1 MKVPNNFFRIYLN
14 QEEESI
20 RFRNRASNEFGDREQ
35 RKVGVRGIRTRI
47 ISLRVRDHVRSRVTY
62 PVDDLTKN
70 ELFFFLFN
78 RERVLSHITIWDIFS
93 RVIKQEWVLVKR

>member
-1 MKVPNNFFRIYLN
+1 MPNNFFRIYLN

-47 ISLRVRDHVRSRVTY
+47 ISLRARDHVRSRVTY
-62 PVDDLTKN
+62 PVDDLTKS

-78 RERVLSHITIWDIFS
+78 RERVLSRITIWDTFS

>member
-1 MKVPNNFFRIYLN
+1 MKVPNNLFFVYISYIN

-47 ISLRVRDHVRSRVTY
+47 ISLRARDHVRSRVMY
-62 PVDDLTKN
+62 PVDDT
-70 ELFFFLFN
+70 
-78 RERVLSHITIWDIFS
+78 SI
-93 RVIKQEWVLVKR
+93 

>member
-47 ISLRVRDHVRSRVTY
+47 ISLRARDHVRSRVTY
-62 PVDDLTKN
+62 PVDDLTKS

-78 RERVLSHITIWDIFS
+78 RERVLSHITIWDTFS

>member
-1 MKVPNNFFRIYLN
+1 MPNNFFRIYLN

-35 RKVGVRGIRTRI
+35 RKVGVRGIRIRI
-47 ISLRVRDHVRSRVTY
+47 ISLRARDHVRSRVTY
-62 PVDDLTKN
+62 PVDDLTKS

-78 RERVLSHITIWDIFS
+78 RERVLSRITIWDTFS